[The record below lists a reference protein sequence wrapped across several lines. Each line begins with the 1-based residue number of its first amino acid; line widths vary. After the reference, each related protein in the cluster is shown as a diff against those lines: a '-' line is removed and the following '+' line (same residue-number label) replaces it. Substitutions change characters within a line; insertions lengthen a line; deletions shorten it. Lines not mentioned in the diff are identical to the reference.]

1 MIKYSFSFSALTLAT
16 FLSVSPAATAS
27 TALPDIP
34 PEQIALDIERRL
46 DDRTGV
52 VEFHAPTFD
61 PFESVDQLVGRVSLK
76 SNTRVTGIDGHIVR
90 GGAIVDIN
98 FLYTTDSDDPY
109 DVAGFESAV
118 FFSGEDVN
126 ATYYDNRIIE
136 CSESIHDVVYQN
148 DYYHGASYGLIGGL
162 YRPYPVYRGHSFFGF
177 RGLNY
182 GWKFPIGF
190 SSRSRFNSSSR
201 FNTRS
206 RFGGNGRFDGGRRVS
221 NDRRGVRRGNNSRRD
236 FDDRSDRRDSRDERR
251 DDRRDRRSQFDGD
264 GSRGVASRG
273 NRDQV
278 RGNRDETRR
287 VERGEKRRVNRSGL
301 RTIKGGA
308 PASSQSAVSEARP
321 SRATRSIS
329 ASAASETVS
338 RSTRSPSS
346 AAAPTR
352 SRSTRSNS
360 QTIKSSGSQ
369 TSRSQRSSSSSS
381 SQPKQSSSSS
391 QPKSSRSQPKQ
402 SNRSSSRSSS
412 RSSNRSSR
420 SSRSSSRRKL
430 NFFPQGF
437 LQFGTSGYSTRTVS
451 VSHKCARDEN
461 LSLHI
466 PRERLEAARYEGL
479 TVFVIDRL
487 GQDIPVF
494 IPPNYIEG
502 FVTTAFGKPQS
513 YQQPQ
518 GSQQPTYQQPSVIVP
533 QNPSSQP
540 RIYGDPNGVS
550 PSGGYPQNEGF

>member
-1 MIKYSFSFSALTLAT
+1 MIKYSFSFCTLTLAT
-16 FLSVSPAATAS
+16 FLSVSPAAMAS

-46 DDRTGV
+46 DNRTGV

-76 SNTRVTGIDGHIVR
+76 SNTRVTGIDGHIAR
-90 GGAIVDIN
+90 GGAIIDIN
-98 FLYTTDSDDPY
+98 FLYTTDSDDLY

-118 FFSGEDVN
+118 FFTGEDVN

-136 CSESIHDVVYQN
+136 CSESIRDVVYQN

-182 GWKFPIGF
+182 GWQYPIGF
-190 SSRSRFNSSSR
+190 SSRSRFNSSRR

-206 RFGGNGRFDGGRRVS
+206 RFGRSGRFNDSRRVS
-221 NDRRGVRRGNNSRRD
+221 NDRRGLRSGSNSRRD
-236 FDDRSDRRDSRDERR
+236 FDDR
-251 DDRRDRRSQFDGD
+251 RDRRSQSDGD
-264 GSRGVASRG
+264 GSRGAASRG
-273 NRDQV
+273 NRSQV
-278 RGNRDETRR
+278 RTDRGENRRID
-287 VERGEKRRVNRSGL
+287 RGEKSRLNRSGL
-301 RTIKGGA
+301 RTIKGRA
-308 PASSQSAVSEARP
+308 PASSQARVSEARP
-321 SRATRSIS
+321 STATRSIS
-329 ASAASETVS
+329 ASAASETVRS
-338 RSTRSPSS
+338 STRSPSS
-346 AAAPTR
+346 SAAPTR

-360 QTIKSSGSQ
+360 QAIKNSGSQ
-369 TSRSQRSSSSSS
+369 ASRPQRSSSSSN
-381 SQPKQSSSSS
+381 SQPKQS
-391 QPKSSRSQPKQ
+391 SSRSQPKQ
-402 SNRSSSRSSS
+402 SSSRSSSRSQSKQSNRSSNRSSS

-420 SSRSSSRRKL
+420 SSKSSSRRKL

-487 GQDIPVF
+487 GQDVPVY

-502 FVTTAFGKPQS
+502 FVTTAFGNPQS

-518 GSQQPTYQQPSVIVP
+518 GASQSTYQAPTYQQPRVTVP
-533 QNPSSQP
+533 QSPSSQP
-540 RIYGDPNGVS
+540 RVYGDPNGVTS
-550 PSGGYPQNEGF
+550 SGGYPQNEGF